1 MRVPPAPRMMPKEG
15 RMPDETVLVVNAGS
29 SSLKYE
35 LRDASSGVRLGRGIV
50 SRIGHDGTSL
60 RYQVTGS
67 DPVERPLPGASYADA
82 IAAMFQRFDEAG
94 ARLDGLIGAGHRVVH
109 GGTEFSTPVVVD
121 DDILARI
128 DALSSL
134 APLHNPVAVECIR
147 LMKERDP
154 DLPQVA
160 VFDTA
165 FHATLPWEA
174 YTFAIP
180 QELAAEHQLRRYG
193 FHGTSVEYV
202 TGRTAALLGVPP
214 AEVNLIVCH
223 LGNGASITAVRD
235 GRSVDTSMGFTP
247 LSGLVMGTRAGDID
261 ASAVLFLLDTVGMS
275 TAEVATLLER
285 RSGLL
290 GLSGESD
297 MAKVQSLAEAG
308 DEDARAALALA
319 AYRIRHYIGAY
330 LATVPGVHAVV
341 FTAGIGENDP
351 SFRAEVCTPLAH
363 LGIEI
368 DLSRNALSVPDDG
381 LVVGG
386 GPIRVAVVPTDEEAE
401 IAHHTVALVRT
412 GSPARPA
419 AAADHSEAKEN
430 A

>member
-1 MRVPPAPRMMPKEG
+1 
-15 RMPDETVLVVNAGS
+15 MPDETVLVINAGS

-35 LRDASSGVRLGRGIV
+35 LRDATSGTRLGRGIV

-60 RYQVTGS
+60 RYQVTGEE
-67 DPVERPLPGASYADA
+67 PTERPLPGASYADA
-82 IAAMFQRFDEAG
+82 IAAMFGRFDEAG
-94 ARLDGLIGAGHRVVH
+94 ARLDGLIGVGHRVVH
-109 GGTEFSTPVVVD
+109 GGTTFSAPVVVD
-121 DDILARI
+121 DDVLAQI

-134 APLHNPVAVECIR
+134 APLHNPVAVECLR

-180 QELAAEHQLRRYG
+180 QDLAQTHQLRRYG

-202 TGRTAALLGVPP
+202 TGRTAALLGIPE

-223 LGNGASITAVRD
+223 LGNGASITAVQG

-247 LSGLVMGTRAGDID
+247 LSGLVMGTRSGDFD
-261 ASAVLFLLDTVGMS
+261 ASAVLFLQDSAGM
-275 TAEVATLLER
+275 TTREVAELLER

-290 GLSGESD
+290 GLTGDSD
-297 MAKVQSLAEAG
+297 MAVIADRAADG
-308 DEDARAALALA
+308 DEAALGAVRLA
-319 AYRIRHYIGAY
+319 VYRIRQYVGAY
-330 LATVPGVHAVV
+330 LAIVPGVHALV
-341 FTAGIGENDP
+341 FTAGIGENDANL
-351 SFRAEVCTPLAH
+351 RVEVCDPLGH

-368 DLSRNALSVPDDG
+368 DHDRNVSPVPPEG
-381 LVVGG
+381 LVIGG

-401 IAHHTVALVRT
+401 IAQHTVALVRT

-419 AAADHSEAKEN
+419 STADHSGAKEH

>member
-1 MRVPPAPRMMPKEG
+1 
-15 RMPDETVLVVNAGS
+15 MPDETVLVVNAGS

-35 LRDASSGVRLGRGIV
+35 LRDAAGGARLGRGMI
-50 SRIGHDGTSL
+50 SRIGLDGTKL
-60 RYQVTGS
+60 RFQATGE
-67 DPVERPLPGASYADA
+67 PAQERPLPGASYADA
-82 IAAMFQRFDEAG
+82 IAAMFGRFDEVG
-94 ARLDGLIGAGHRVVH
+94 ARLDGLIGVGHRVVH
-109 GGTEFSTPVVVD
+109 GGTTFSQPVVVD
-121 DDILARI
+121 DDVLAQI

-134 APLHNPVAVECIR
+134 APLHNPVAVECLR

-180 QELAAEHQLRRYG
+180 QDVAHEHRLRRYG
-193 FHGTSVEYV
+193 FHGTSIEYV
-202 TGRTAALLGVPP
+202 TGRTAALLGIPEP
-214 AEVNLIVCH
+214 EVNLIVCH
-223 LGNGASITAVRD
+223 LGNGASMTAVRG
-235 GRSVDTSMGFTP
+235 GRSVDTTMGFTP
-247 LSGLVMGTRAGDID
+247 LSGLVMGTRAGDFD
-261 ASAVLFLLDTVGMS
+261 ASAVLYLLQSAGYSPDD
-275 TAEVATLLER
+275 VAQLLER

-290 GLSGESD
+290 GLGGDSD
-297 MAKVQSLAEAG
+297 MANIRDRAAAG
-308 DEDARAALALA
+308 DEDARRAVSLA
-319 AYRIRHYIGAY
+319 AYRIRHYVGAY

-341 FTAGIGENDP
+341 FTAGIGEHDAELRAAVCDP
-351 SFRAEVCTPLAH
+351 LGH
-363 LGIEI
+363 LGIEV
-368 DLSRNALSVPDDG
+368 DAERNGREVPDEGHVIGD
-381 LVVGG
+381 

-419 AAADHSEAKEN
+419 PAPDPSETKEH

>member
-1 MRVPPAPRMMPKEG
+1 
-15 RMPDETVLVVNAGS
+15 MPDETVLVVNSGS

-35 LRDASSGVRLGRGIV
+35 LRDATSGLRLGRGIV

-67 DPVERPLPGASYADA
+67 EPIERPLPGASYAEA
-82 IAAMFQRFDEAG
+82 IAAMFGRFDEAG
-94 ARLDGLIGAGHRVVH
+94 ARLDGLVGAGHRVVH
-109 GGTEFSTPVVVD
+109 GGTEFSAPVVVD
-121 DDILARI
+121 DDVLARI

-154 DLPQVA
+154 QLPQVA

-174 YTFAIP
+174 YSFAIP
-180 QELAAEHQLRRYG
+180 QDLAAEHQMRRYG

-202 TGRTAALLGVPP
+202 TGRTAALLGIPL
-214 AEVNLIVCH
+214 AEINLIVCH
-223 LGNGASITAVRD
+223 LGNGASITAVEG

-247 LSGLVMGTRAGDID
+247 LSGLVMGTRAGDFD
-261 ASAVLFLLDTVGMS
+261 ASAVMFLQDSVGMT

-290 GLSGESD
+290 GLTGDSD
-297 MAKVQSLAEAG
+297 MAVVRDRAERG
-308 DEDARAALALA
+308 DEDALAALRLV
-319 AYRIRHYIGAY
+319 AYRIRQYIGAY

-341 FTAGIGENDP
+341 FTAGIGENDADL
-351 SFRAEVCTPLAH
+351 RQEVCGPLGH
-363 LGIEI
+363 LGLEI
-368 DLSRNALSVPDDG
+368 DPERNTARVPDEG
-381 LVVGG
+381 IVVGG

-412 GSPARPA
+412 GSPARPGA
-419 AAADHSEAKEN
+419 ATDHPEAKEHV
-430 A
+430 

>member
-1 MRVPPAPRMMPKEG
+1 
-15 RMPDETVLVVNAGS
+15 MPDETVLVINAGS

-35 LRDASSGVRLGRGIV
+35 LRDATSGVRLGRGIV

-60 RYQVTGS
+60 RYQVTGQE
-67 DPVERPLPGASYADA
+67 PAERPLPGATYAEA
-82 IAAMFQRFDEAG
+82 IAAMFRRFDEAG
-94 ARLDGLIGAGHRVVH
+94 ARLDGLVGAGHRVVH
-109 GGTEFSTPVVVD
+109 GGTEFSAPVVVD
-121 DDILARI
+121 DEVLERI

-134 APLHNPVAVECIR
+134 APLHNPIAVECIR

-180 QELAAEHQLRRYG
+180 QDVAEEHRLRRYG

-202 TGRTAALLGVPP
+202 TERTAALLGIPE
-214 AEVNLIVCH
+214 ADVNLVVCH
-223 LGNGASITAVRD
+223 LGNGASITAVEG

-247 LSGLVMGTRAGDID
+247 LSGLVMGTRAGDFD
-261 ASAVLFLLDTVGMS
+261 ASAVLYLQDDAGMS
-275 TAEVATLLER
+275 TTEVAQLLER

-290 GLSGESD
+290 GLTGESD
-297 MAKVQSLAEAG
+297 MAAIRARAADG
-308 DEDARAALALA
+308 DEDASAAIRLAT
-319 AYRIRHYIGAY
+319 YRIRQYIGAY
-330 LATVPGVHAVV
+330 LATVPGVHALV

-351 SFRAEVCTPLAH
+351 ELRAQVCDPLGH
-363 LGIEI
+363 LGIEL
-368 DLSRNALSVPDDG
+368 DPTRNTSSVPAEG
-381 LVVGG
+381 LVIGG

-401 IAHHTVALVRT
+401 IAQHTVALVRT
-412 GSPARPA
+412 GSPARTAPPT
-419 AAADHSEAKEN
+419 DHPEAREH

>member
-1 MRVPPAPRMMPKEG
+1 
-15 RMPDETVLVVNAGS
+15 MPDETVLVVNSGS

-35 LRDASSGVRLGRGIV
+35 LRDATSGLRLGRGIV

-67 DPVERPLPGASYADA
+67 EPIERPLPGASYAEA
-82 IAAMFQRFDEAG
+82 IAAMFGRFDEAG
-94 ARLDGLIGAGHRVVH
+94 ARLDGLVGAGHRVVH
-109 GGTEFSTPVVVD
+109 GGTEFSAPVVVD
-121 DDILARI
+121 DDVLARI

-154 DLPQVA
+154 QLPQVA

-174 YTFAIP
+174 YSFAIP
-180 QELAAEHQLRRYG
+180 QDLAAEHQMRRYG

-202 TGRTAALLGVPP
+202 TGRTAALLGIPLT
-214 AEVNLIVCH
+214 EINLIVCH
-223 LGNGASITAVRD
+223 LGNGASITAVEG

-247 LSGLVMGTRAGDID
+247 LSGLVMGTRAGDFD
-261 ASAVLFLLDTVGMS
+261 ASAVMFLQDSVGMT

-290 GLSGESD
+290 GLTGDSD
-297 MAKVQSLAEAG
+297 MAVVRDRAERG
-308 DEDARAALALA
+308 DEDALAALRLV
-319 AYRIRHYIGAY
+319 AYRIRQYIGAY

-341 FTAGIGENDP
+341 FTAGIGENDADLRQEVCGP
-351 SFRAEVCTPLAH
+351 LGHLGLEIDPERNTAEV
-363 LGIEI
+363 
-368 DLSRNALSVPDDG
+368 PDEG
-381 LVVGG
+381 VVVGG

-412 GSPARPA
+412 GSPARPGA
-419 AAADHSEAKEN
+419 AAGHSEAKEHV
-430 A
+430 